1 MERRL
6 QSRNDLRSMFGKG
19 GRARSRWM
27 NDRIVVVG
35 LKLPHLIWKSRVIV
49 FFLDATAPPKDD
61 EATKARCHSEGKMV
75 GARQNPISWEL
86 LGKFS
91 D

>member
-1 MERRL
+1 MERRP
-6 QSRNDLRSMFGKG
+6 QSRNDLRSMFGKD
-19 GRARSRWM
+19 GRAKNRWM

-49 FFLDATAPPKDD
+49 FFLDAAAPPRDD
-61 EATKARCHSEGKMV
+61 EATKARCHSEEKNGWCKTK
-75 GARQNPISWEL
+75 P
-86 LGKFS
+86 